1 MTVFEV
7 WAPERDR
14 VRLWLAES
22 APSSLDAS
30 RPGLAAFTEHE
41 MTRDPYGWWR
51 CEVDGAD
58 HGVDYGFLLDDADP
72 GAVPDPDEPA
82 AGVLPDPRSRWQP
95 AGVHAPSRTYDH
107 AWFAWTDQGWT
118 GRQLAGSVLYE
129 LHIGT
134 FTAEGTFDAAIERL
148 DHLVELGIDL
158 VEVLPVNAFNGTHG
172 WGYDGVLWYAV
183 HEPYGGPDGFKRFVD
198 ACHGRGLGV
207 VLDVVYNH
215 LGPSGGHMGEFAPY
229 QTKGETGWGQTI
241 NLDGPDS
248 DEVRR
253 YIVDNACGWLRD
265 YHVDGLRLDAVHALR
280 DSRATHLLEELAVA
294 VDGLAVHLGRPLSL
308 IAESDL
314 NDPRLVT
321 PRAAGGYG
329 LHAAWDDD
337 VHHAVHAAL
346 TGERQGYYV
355 DFGSLETLAK
365 ALTSGYVH
373 DGGYSTFRRRS
384 HGRPVDRL
392 TTPGHAFVAYLQ
404 DHDQIG
410 NRATGDRISHP
421 LSTGLVKVGA
431 TLILTSAYTPML
443 FMGEEWAAGTP
454 WQFFSSHPER
464 KLARAV
470 TRGRRRE
477 FAAHGWT
484 GTVPNPQDPR
494 TYQRSKLDWSELDQ
508 KPHREILDCYRSLI
522 ALRKSRSELTDPRL
536 DQVTAEY
543 GDRWLVIRR
552 GGLAVAA
559 NLGAF
564 PARLPLPET
573 AAAVLFATEAGVTLD
588 GDGVELPAESAAV
601 VRLA

>member
-14 VRLWLAES
+14 VRLWLADGGRRE
-22 APSSLDAS
+22 LTRDAS
-30 RPGLAAFTEHE
+30 
-41 MTRDPYGWWR
+41 GWWR
-51 CEVDGAD
+51 CEVGGAD

-72 GAVPDPDEPA
+72 DVEPDPDEPA
-82 AGVLPDPRSRWQP
+82 SGVLPDPRSRWQP

-107 AWFAWTDQGWT
+107 ARFEWSDRAWT

-129 LHIGT
+129 LHVGT
-134 FTAEGTFDAAIERL
+134 FTDEGTFDAAAGRL

-158 VEVLPVNAFNGTHG
+158 VELLPVNAFNGSHG

-183 HEPYGGPDGFKRFVD
+183 HEPYGGPDGLKCFVD
-198 ACHGRGLGV
+198 ACHARGIGV

-215 LGPSGGHMGEFAPY
+215 LGPSGGHIGEFAPY
-229 QTKGETGWGQTI
+229 QTKDETGWGQSI

-280 DSRATHLLEELAVA
+280 DSRATHLLEELAVT
-294 VDGLAVHLGRPLSL
+294 VDGLAAHLGRPLSL

-314 NDPRLVT
+314 NDARLVT

-329 LHAAWDDD
+329 LDAVWDDD

-355 DFGSLETLAK
+355 DFGSLDALAK
-365 ALTSGYVH
+365 ALTRAYVH
-373 DGGYSTFRRRS
+373 DGDYSTFRRRS
-384 HGRPVDRL
+384 HGRPVDPVR
-392 TTPGHAFVAYLQ
+392 TPGDAFVVYLQ

-410 NRATGDRISHP
+410 NRATGDRISQT
-421 LSTGLVKVGA
+421 LSAGLQKVGA
-431 TLILTSAYTPML
+431 TLILTSPYTPML

-470 TRGRRRE
+470 TRGRRLE
-477 FAAHGWT
+477 FAAHGWA
-484 GTVPNPQDPR
+484 GAVPNPQDPR
-494 TYQRSKLDWSELDQ
+494 TFRRSKLDWSEPGRA
-508 KPHREILDCYRSLI
+508 PHREILDLYRSLI
-522 ALRKSRSELTDPRL
+522 ALRKARPELTAPRL
-536 DQVTAEY
+536 DRVDVEY

-552 GGLAVAA
+552 TGLAVAA

-564 PARLPLPET
+564 PSRLPLPET
-573 AAAVLFATEAGVTLD
+573 GDAVLLATEPRATLD

-601 VRLA
+601 VRLGGPPA

>member
-14 VRLWLAES
+14 VRLWLADGGQRE
-22 APSSLDAS
+22 LTRDAS
-30 RPGLAAFTEHE
+30 
-41 MTRDPYGWWR
+41 GWWR
-51 CEVDGAD
+51 REVGGAD

-72 GAVPDPDEPA
+72 DVEPDPDEPA
-82 AGVLPDPRSRWQP
+82 SGVLPDPRSRWQP

-107 AWFAWTDQGWT
+107 ARFEWSDRAWT

-129 LHIGT
+129 LHVGT
-134 FTAEGTFDAAIERL
+134 FTDEGTFDAAAGRL

-158 VEVLPVNAFNGTHG
+158 VELLPVNAFNGTHG

-183 HEPYGGPDGFKRFVD
+183 HEPYGGPDGLKRFVD
-198 ACHGRGLGV
+198 ACHARGIGV

-215 LGPSGGHMGEFAPY
+215 LGPSGGHIGEFAPY
-229 QTKGETGWGQTI
+229 QTKDETGWGQSI
-241 NLDGPDS
+241 NLDGSDS

-294 VDGLAVHLGRPLSL
+294 VDALAGHVGRPLSL

-314 NDPRLVT
+314 NDARLVA

-329 LHAAWDDD
+329 LDAVWDDD

-355 DFGSLETLAK
+355 DFGSLDTLAK
-365 ALTSGYVH
+365 ALTRAYVH
-373 DGGYSTFRRRS
+373 DGDYSTFRRRS
-384 HGRPVDRL
+384 HGRPVDPVR
-392 TTPGHAFVAYLQ
+392 TPGDAFVVYLQ

-410 NRATGDRISHP
+410 NRATGDRISQT
-421 LSTGLVKVGA
+421 LSAGLLKVGA
-431 TLILTSAYTPML
+431 TLILTSPYTPML

-454 WQFFSSHPER
+454 WQFFASHPER

-477 FAAHGWT
+477 FAAHGWA
-484 GTVPNPQDPR
+484 GSVPNPQDPR
-494 TYQRSKLDWSELDQ
+494 TFRRSKLDWSEPGRA
-508 KPHREILDCYRSLI
+508 PHREILDLYRSLI
-522 ALRKSRSELTDPRL
+522 ALRKARPELTDPRL
-536 DQVTAEY
+536 DRVDVEY

-552 GGLAVAA
+552 TGLAVAA

-564 PARLPLPET
+564 PSRLPLPET
-573 AAAVLFATEAGVTLD
+573 GDAVLLATDPRATLD

-601 VRLA
+601 VRLGGPPA